1 MTTYFRS
8 SVFLHGFP
16 NLWLTCLISILYQFL
31 GVIAKEE
38 QYEYVKALNV
48 SCKWDSTI
56 KENPSVYWINLDKSV
71 LRRQHMEEHLN
82 SLKFRNIRISAIT
95 PRSSSFNI
103 TKLQKP
109 CKRNTEKDIS
119 AILSHLKA
127 IHSAIYDFD
136 SSIGPEHD
144 GDISVDSVKK
154 SKQHKSS
161 DYALIMEDDV
171 QFNFQLNFTA
181 LILSAPKDFGILQLS
196 TSNEEALKQLW
207 STFKKE
213 SSSHYA
219 ATSALSS
226 SSREDYEKKLLPSA
240 LWTPNHWNSMTNNG
254 KTTLYWSAQAYLI
267 NKKVIKSFIDD
278 VVEVSS
284 DGSLSF
290 KIINSFFVKS
300 CKRTRSF
307 PCILSNCLFADSYIY
322 AGGGPTYVSHIPL
335 FTGATVGLA
344 SDMHQTHVE
353 IHKKGFDE
361 INSIVEEVRHGNYA
375 SDIVNKDKNKDK
387 DTAVAVAVAVASLK
401 DVGILIPS
409 YILNALECIPNS
421 N

>member
-1 MTTYFRS
+1 MTTYFRPS
-8 SVFLHGFP
+8 LFLHGLP
-16 NLWLTCLISILYQFL
+16 NLWLTCLISILSQFI

-56 KENPSVYWINLDKSV
+56 KDNPSVYWINLDRSV
-71 LRRQHMEEHLN
+71 LRRQHMEEHLK
-82 SLKFRNIRISAIT
+82 SLKFRNTRISAIT

-136 SSIGPEHD
+136 IVIRPEH
-144 GDISVDSVKK
+144 GDINIDSVER
-154 SKQHKSS
+154 SKRHKSS

-181 LILSAPKDFGILQLS
+181 LISSAPKDFGILQLS

-226 SSREDYEKKLLPSA
+226 SSREDYEKNLLPST
-240 LWTPNHWNSMTNNG
+240 LWTPNHWNSVTNNG

-284 DGSLSF
+284 NGSLSF

-353 IHKKGFDE
+353 THKKGFDE
-361 INSIVEEVRHGNYA
+361 INSIVQEVRHGKYA
-375 SDIVNKDKNKDK
+375 SDIVNKDKDKYKD
-387 DTAVAVAVAVASLK
+387 VAVAAAASLQ

-421 N
+421 K